1 MDQGLLTMP
10 NEARSA
16 GAIRS
21 YLADRL
27 NRLRVDNHAAFEM
40 LVAAGEAVANACLH
54 GKRRHG
60 NGVIEVSCDR
70 KSADVVVTV
79 TDDGPGF
86 DLSIL
91 DFAAPPYPLE
101 DGRRGF
107 FLMRQLSDEVEVET
121 NRGGTRV
128 TLVRKVGRRMDRKA
142 S

>member
-1 MDQGLLTMP
+1 MP

-21 YLADRL
+21 YLTDRL
-27 NRLRVDNHAAFEM
+27 NRLRVDNHSAFEM

-54 GKRRHG
+54 GKKRDG

-70 KSADVVVTV
+70 KSAAVVVTV
-79 TDDGPGF
+79 SDDGPGF
-86 DLSIL
+86 DLSML
-91 DFAAPPYPLE
+91 DFSIPPHPLE
-101 DGRRGF
+101 NGRRGF

-128 TLVRKVGRRMDRKA
+128 TLVRKVGNKMDRKA

>member
-1 MDQGLLTMP
+1 MDEGLLTKR

-16 GAIRS
+16 GEIRS
-21 YLADRL
+21 YLADQL

-54 GKRRHG
+54 GKRRDG
-60 NGVIEVSCDR
+60 DGVIEVSCDR
-70 KSADVVVTV
+70 KSADVIVTV
-79 TDDGPGF
+79 SDDGPGF

-91 DFAAPPYPLE
+91 DFSAPPYPLE

-121 NRGGTRV
+121 NPGGTRV
-128 TLVRKVGRRMDRKA
+128 TLVRQAGRRVDRKA

>member
-16 GAIRS
+16 SAIRS

-27 NRLRVDNHAAFEM
+27 NGLRVDNHSAFEM
-40 LVAAGEAVANACLH
+40 LVAAGEAVSNSCLH
-54 GKRRHG
+54 GKKRDG
-60 NGVIEVSCDR
+60 NGVVEVGCDR

-79 TDDGPGF
+79 SDDGPGF

-128 TLVRKVGRRMDRKA
+128 TLVRRVGRRMDRKA

>member
-1 MDQGLLTMP
+1 MDKGLLTMP

-16 GAIRS
+16 GEIRS

-27 NRLRVDNHAAFEM
+27 NGLRVDNHAAFEL
-40 LVAAGEAVANACLH
+40 LVAAGEAIANACLH
-54 GKRRHG
+54 GKKRDG

-70 KSADVVVTV
+70 KSADVIVTV
-79 TDDGPGF
+79 SDDGPGF
-86 DLSIL
+86 DLSVL

-121 NRGGTRV
+121 NPGGTRV
-128 TLVRKVGRRMDRKA
+128 TLVRQAGRRMDRKA

>member
-1 MDQGLLTMP
+1 MDDGLLRMP

-21 YLADRL
+21 HLADRL
-27 NRLRVDNHAAFEM
+27 NRLRVDNHTAFEV

-54 GKRRHG
+54 GKQRDR

-70 KSADVVVTV
+70 RSAEVQVTV
-79 TDDGPGF
+79 SDDGPGF

-91 DFAAPPYPLE
+91 DFSAPPYPLE

-121 NRGGTRV
+121 NRSGTRV
-128 TLVRKVGRRMDRKA
+128 TLVRRVGRRMDRKA

>member
-1 MDQGLLTMP
+1 MDEGLLTMP

-40 LVAAGEAVANACLH
+40 QVAAGEAVANACLH
-54 GKRRHG
+54 GKRRHE

-70 KSADVVVTV
+70 KSANVVVTV
-79 TDDGPGF
+79 SDDGPGF

-128 TLVRKVGRRMDRKA
+128 TLVRKVRRRMDRKA

>member
-1 MDQGLLTMP
+1 MDEGLLTMP

-16 GAIRS
+16 GEVRS
-21 YLADRL
+21 YLAERL
-27 NRLRVDNHAAFEM
+27 NRLRVDNHSAFEV
-40 LVAAGEAVANACLH
+40 LLAAGEAVANACLH
-54 GKRRHG
+54 GKKRDG
-60 NGVIEVSCDR
+60 NGAIEVSCDR
-70 KSADVVVTV
+70 KNADVVVTV
-79 TDDGPGF
+79 SDDGPGF
-86 DLSIL
+86 DLSLL